1 MLYVA
6 ICDDEQYVLGT
17 LRNLV
22 KDFFAKNNM
31 EIEITMFT
39 SGEELLK
46 YRNHIDILFLD
57 IQMKNIDGMETAK
70 KLRQSDFKGF
80 LIFVT
85 ILKELVF

>member
-70 KLRQSDFKGF
+70 NCASQTSK
-80 LIFVT
+80 
-85 ILKELVF
+85 VF